1 MSTNEKQFGV
11 RLKEPALSIIE
22 KRADSINNS
31 TPEVK
36 ITAGGVARYAV
47 EEYAKNLDRKVI
59 ETQLQFQYIG
69 LHTFQNQTKGEI
81 LQQHPYVTE
90 DDFQID
96 YSFDELEK
104 LTHAFEEIVQVLKSK
119 ELVPNEKVKKWE
131 IVANNLRGNFNSMS
145 AGLAEEQQRQ
155 EEGKIDWSILDEY

>member
-1 MSTNEKQFGV
+1 MSTNEKQFGI

-22 KRADSINNS
+22 KRAEKINKT

-47 EEYAKNLDRKVI
+47 EEYAKQLDRKVI

-69 LHTFQNQTKGEI
+69 LHTFHDQTNEDI
-81 LQQHPYVTE
+81 LEKHPYVTK

-104 LTHAFEEIVQVLKSK
+104 LTHAFEEISNVLESK
-119 ELVPNEKVKKWE
+119 ELIPKEKVDNW
-131 IVANNLRGNFNSMS
+131 ISVANELRWNLDY
-145 AGLAEEQQRQ
+145 LAQGIEQAEQDFDFDCD
-155 EEGKIDWSILDEY
+155 IDVILNVK